1 MKINCKNS
9 QNFVLSGLFSIS
21 DDPSFPQILSPLHL
35 TKHSANSFWEI
46 HTSAPVSSDAKIM
59 KSPERKF
66 NFCARA
72 FEFRSNWSKMLFVHN
87 MHSVLMSNLFHL
99 NKTSKRIAFES
110 YDANNFWLFQQEA
123 SWGGVTKF
131 MVFERLENIG
141 LDLLMVFKLACWID
155 SQCSRPVHVGVD

>member
-1 MKINCKNS
+1 MYEIKL
-9 QNFVLSGLFSIS
+9 QNFCFVRALLNIGWPVVPTNSLSAPLDKALSEFLLR
-21 DDPSFPQILSPLHL
+21 DPHLRPSFIWCQNYEKSR
-35 TKHSANSFWEI
+35 E
-46 HTSAPVSSDAKIM
+46 KIQFLC
-59 KSPERKF
+59 S
-66 NFCARA
+66 ARA

-110 YDANNFWLFQQEA
+110 YDANNFLVFQQEA